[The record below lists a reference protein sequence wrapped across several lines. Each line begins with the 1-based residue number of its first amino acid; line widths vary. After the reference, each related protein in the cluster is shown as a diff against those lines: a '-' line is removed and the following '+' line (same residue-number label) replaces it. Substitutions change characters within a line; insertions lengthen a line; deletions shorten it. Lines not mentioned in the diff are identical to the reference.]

1 MMGRDDITVGVGG
14 EGGISDD
21 GRIYPNVG
29 GYFAMIEQ
37 EMSTVGGCRY
47 RQTIPQGRNG
57 RLDVNT
63 NYGIR
68 RAFLPQGNRRY
79 FPLQQPTTQQM
90 MIDIISAAPTTVL
103 LMGTHTNFALFL
115 MSNPHLKNNVEH
127 IYIMGGGVRSHN
139 PTGCCSKSSIS
150 CVPQQ
155 CEDHGN
161 MFTAYNK
168 DPYAE
173 FNIFEDPFGAYQ
185 VFHSGIP
192 ITLVPL
198 DATNTIPI
206 TENFFKEFEQKQNT
220 YEAKYCFQSLKIAR
234 DTWFNQFY
242 TVSKLFS
249 GYIHCLFV

>member
-1 MMGRDDITVGVGG
+1 
-14 EGGISDD
+14 
-21 GRIYPNVG
+21 
-29 GYFAMIEQ
+29 
-37 EMSTVGGCRY
+37 
-47 RQTIPQGRNG
+47 
-57 RLDVNT
+57 
-63 NYGIR
+63 
-68 RAFLPQGNRRY
+68 
-79 FPLQQPTTQQM
+79 
-90 MIDIISAAPTTVL
+90 
-103 LMGTHTNFALFL
+103 
-115 MSNPHLKNNVEH
+115 
-127 IYIMGGGVRSHN
+127 
-139 PTGCCSKSSIS
+139 
-150 CVPQQ
+150 VPQQ